1 MLEYSQ
7 ITKYDPSNM
16 HKVYDNWPK
25 IARDSYEVGLEP
37 IRFEGIDHIVFVG
50 MGGSGAI
57 GDLFASILNKTGIYV
72 QVVKGY
78 LLPKTVNPK
87 TLVVATSISGNTV
100 ETLSALESAKNSGCK
115 VIGIS
120 SGGKM
125 ESFCNKNNIEFRKIP
140 MIHSPRSSFVSFVY
154 SILHILDSILP
165 IKKNDVL
172 ESIERLE
179 ETSKLISTANLTS
192 TNPSLELANFLDKTP
207 CIYYPH
213 GLYAAAIRFKSS
225 IQENAKMHAFVE
237 DVIEACHNGIVSWE
251 KKSNVKPVLIRG
263 TEDYVKTQERWEILK
278 QYFEEKHLGYFE
290 IVSIE
295 GNILS
300 KIINLIY
307 LLDYASIYRA
317 ILSETNPTT
326 IDSINYIKEKLMN
339 YRKEDSNG

>member
-1 MLEYSQ
+1 MLEHSQ
-7 ITKYDPSNM
+7 IVKYDPSGM
-16 HKVYDNWPK
+16 HKVYDSWPK
-25 IARDSYEVGLEP
+25 IARNSYQSGLEP
-37 IRFEGIDHIVFVG
+37 VHFDGIDHIVFVG

-57 GDLFASILNKTGIYV
+57 GDLFASILNKTGIHV

-78 LLPKTVNPK
+78 LLPKTVNSK
-87 TLVVATSISGNTV
+87 TLIVATSISGNTV
-100 ETLSALESAKNSGCK
+100 ETLTVLESAKDSDCK
-115 VIGIS
+115 VIGFS

-125 ESFCNKNNIEFRKIP
+125 EPFCHKNNIEFRKIS

-154 SILHILDSILP
+154 SILHILNSILP
-165 IKKNDVL
+165 IKQSDVL
-172 ESIERLE
+172 ESIEKLE
-179 ETSKLISTANLTS
+179 ETSTLISTSNLTS
-192 TNPSLELANFLDKTP
+192 TNQSLRLAEFLDKTP

-251 KKSNVKPVLIRG
+251 KNSDVKPILIRG
-263 TEDYVKTQERWEILK
+263 TEDYIKTQERWEILK
-278 QYFEEKHLGYFE
+278 KYFEEKKIDYFE
-290 IVSIE
+290 VMSIE

-326 IDSINYIKEKLMN
+326 IDSINYIKEKL
-339 YRKEDSNG
+339 EL